1 MGDRT
6 APGPHAVSVNATVPG
21 VRNMVAVASAKGG
34 VGKSTV
40 SVNLALSAARTG
52 ARVGLLDADIY
63 GPSAPLMLGIDEQ
76 PELTAGDRLLPVFRH
91 GLAVMSMGLI
101 ADEDTPVVWRGPLLA
116 QAVQQFLLQV
126 EWGELDCLFLDLPPG
141 TGDIPLTL
149 SQAVALSGAVIV
161 TTPQDVALDD
171 VERGIA
177 MFDKVEVEVLGLIEN
192 MSYYDCPSCSKR
204 HRLFGEGGGRVL
216 AGRLEV
222 PFLGEIPIS
231 ESIRSG
237 GDRGHPVAAGS
248 NGKGCREKEIF
259 DSLAARVLGS
269 LEDLPAS

>member
-1 MGDRT
+1 MP
-6 APGPHAVSVNATVPG
+6 ANATVPG

-76 PELTAGDRLLPVFRH
+76 PELTDANRLLPIVRH
-91 GLAVMSMGLI
+91 GVAVMSMGFI
-101 ADEDTPVVWRGPLLA
+101 ADENTPVVWRGPLLA
-116 QAVQQFLLQV
+116 QAVQQFLRQV
-126 EWGELDCLFLDLPPG
+126 EWGELDCLFIDLPPG

-149 SQAVALSGAVIV
+149 SQAVALSGAAIV

-204 HRLFGEGGGRVL
+204 HPLFGEGGGRAL
-216 AGRLEV
+216 CERLDI
-222 PFLGEIPIS
+222 PFLGEIPVA
-231 ESIRSG
+231 ERIRSG
-237 GDRGHPVAAGS
+237 GDRGHPVAAAGS
-248 NGKGCREKEIF
+248 EESGAERGIF
-259 DSLAARVLGS
+259 DSLAARVLAS
-269 LEDLPAS
+269 LEDLPAP

>member
-1 MGDRT
+1 
-6 APGPHAVSVNATVPG
+6 
-21 VRNMVAVASAKGG
+21 MVAVASAKGG

-40 SVNLALSAARTG
+40 SVNLALGAARTG
-52 ARVGLLDADIY
+52 AQVGLLDADIY

-76 PELTAGDRLLPVFRH
+76 PELTDGNRLLPVFRH

-116 QAVQQFLLQV
+116 QAVQQFLRQV
-126 EWGELDCLFLDLPPG
+126 EWGVLDCLFLDLPPG

-204 HRLFGEGGGRVL
+204 HRLFGEGGGRAL
-216 AGRLEV
+216 AEDLDI

-237 GDRGHPVAAGS
+237 GDRGRPVAAG
-248 NGKGCREKEIF
+248 GDGEGCREKGIF
-259 DSLAARVLGS
+259 DSLAARVLAS
-269 LEDLPAS
+269 LEDLPAT